1 MKMNAK
7 VKAVLRVYWRMI
19 RVFMFYPALI
29 AAFFYVYFKGYHW
42 IWGLLIIAAI
52 LLVDP
57 TYRILWRGIKHKLKS
72 HKKGP

>member
-7 VKAVLRVYWRMI
+7 VKAVLRVYWRMV

-52 LLVDP
+52 LIVDP
-57 TYRILWRGIKHKLKS
+57 PYRLLWRGIKHKLKT